1 VWRLGRAPRLSMAE
15 RERGGGG
22 CGNAEVR
29 VGEAVVGE
37 RGGAR
42 GVGEQRDGVEEERVG
57 GGGKGKCSR
66 RRHSD
71 GECVRGGTSPTEH
84 SAGRIGSGTMCKLH
98 DLSP

>member
-66 RRHSD
+66 RRHSRTGNAY
-71 GECVRGGTSPTEH
+71 GEARRRQNILQAESDRTRCVNYT
-84 SAGRIGSGTMCKLH
+84 I
-98 DLSP
+98 